1 MPRKIIPLTDT
12 KIKQAKPTDKA
23 YKLSDGEG
31 LQLRIRPNGTKTWLL
46 DYFKPFTKKRNAIS
60 FGTYPDISLKK
71 ARELKDEAKK
81 LLAQDI
87 DPKEAKDQKAAEAE
101 KALNNT
107 FMHVATDWF
116 DVKKTKITAEYADD
130 VWRSLEIHVFP
141 EMGSVPIEQ
150 INAPNTIKILKKVSA
165 KGSLETVR
173 RLCQRLNEIMIF
185 ANNTGVIFA
194 NPLSGI
200 SHAFETPKKQ
210 HLPTLKPE
218 ELKKLMYKLSVAS
231 IKLTTRCLIEW
242 QLHTMVRPGEA
253 AGTKWEEIDE
263 KNRLWTIPAERMKK
277 KREHIVPLTDETM
290 ALLEVMR
297 PVSAHREH
305 LFPAD
310 RNPRTHSNSSTANM
324 ALKRMGFAGELVSH
338 GMRALASTTLN
349 EKGFDPDLIE
359 AALAHVDQNE
369 TRRAYN
375 RAEYIERRRELMSWW
390 SGHIEEAAKMSV
402 SLAASVANEY

>member
-1 MPRKIIPLTDT
+1 MPRTIIPLTDT
-12 KIKQAKPTDKA
+12 KIKQAKPTDKV

-60 FGTYPDISLKK
+60 LGTYPDISLKE
-71 ARELKDEAKK
+71 ARKLKDEAKK
-81 LLAQDI
+81 LLAKDI

-107 FMHVATDWF
+107 FRHVATDWF

-150 INAPNTIKILKKVSA
+150 INAPNTIKVLKKVSA

-173 RLCQRLNEIMIF
+173 RLCQRLNEIMVF

-253 AGTKWEEIDE
+253 AGTRWAEIDE
-263 KNRLWTIPAERMKK
+263 KNRLWTIPAEKMKK

-402 SLAASVANEY
+402 SLAASVTNGL